1 MIAPSMGLSVYF
13 GLFFYSSF
21 FLKFF
26 WEVCRQ
32 SYFYIKSRMM
42 IPS

>member
-21 FLKFF
+21 FSNSFGKFVDRALF
-26 WEVCRQ
+26 ISNQGW
-32 SYFYIKSRMM
+32 
-42 IPS
+42 